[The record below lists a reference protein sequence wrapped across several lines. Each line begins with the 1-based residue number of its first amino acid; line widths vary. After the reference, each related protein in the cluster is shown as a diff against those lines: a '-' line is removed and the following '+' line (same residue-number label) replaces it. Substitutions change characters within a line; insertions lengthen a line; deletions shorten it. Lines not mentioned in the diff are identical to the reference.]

1 MCAFVVITI
10 VSENLHIK
18 EIAISTKISKPFRQI
33 SPTNKST
40 HTKIRNHLRK
50 KEREETRKHNV
61 LRKYQINVNWQS
73 PSKAWLQLLCT
84 PNLVIKWDFCC
95 CCYFPSRVSNER
107 EKTRTLQELRSSN
120 NAKHIERFKAL
131 PSQKCMSHFFFGLL
145 CLCLNIYCKCINDC
159 LTASGDESFSNMY
172 I

>member
-1 MCAFVVITI
+1 MGAVIVSNRDFSLLLIAFSFTLAAERKKNDDNALNVCAFVVITI

-95 CCYFPSRVSNER
+95 CCYFSQQSFEWER
-107 EKTRTLQELRSSN
+107 K
-120 NAKHIERFKAL
+120 NADAARITFVKQCQTYWEI
-131 PSQKCMSHFFFGLL
+131 
-145 CLCLNIYCKCINDC
+145 
-159 LTASGDESFSNMY
+159 
-172 I
+172 